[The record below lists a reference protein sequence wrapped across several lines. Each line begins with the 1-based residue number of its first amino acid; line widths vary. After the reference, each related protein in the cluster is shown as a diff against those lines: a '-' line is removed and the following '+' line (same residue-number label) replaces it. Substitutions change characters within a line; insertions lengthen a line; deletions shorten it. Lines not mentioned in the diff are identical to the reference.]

1 MRKLLQEYKLDT
13 GSFTINTATVKLD
26 ANMITSTFTP
36 NTTDAEK
43 TSF

>member
-13 GSFTINTATVKLD
+13 GSFATNTASVRLD
-26 ANMITSTFTP
+26 ANMMTSTFTP

-43 TSF
+43 ASF